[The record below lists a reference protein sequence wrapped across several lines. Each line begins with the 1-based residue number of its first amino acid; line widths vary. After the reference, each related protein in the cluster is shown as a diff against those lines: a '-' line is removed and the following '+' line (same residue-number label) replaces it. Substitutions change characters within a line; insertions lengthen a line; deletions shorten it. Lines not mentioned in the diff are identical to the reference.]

1 MSQLFE
7 LLQLQFAIPNIILTF
22 SKDDGFLIVVIEAF
36 YVLMNLVNIWIRI
49 LEILVYLLSPFADL
63 IFVPNQKFNL
73 SVVKSV
79 INVTFLDKEFVPFF
93 LHFDFWWLW
102 FLLGATL

>member
-7 LLQLQFAIPNIILTF
+7 LLQLQFAIPNITLTF
-22 SKDDGFLIVVIEAF
+22 FKDDGFLVVVIEAL
-36 YVLMNLVNIWIRI
+36 YVLMNLVNIRIGI

-63 IFVPNQKFNL
+63 VFVPNQKLNL

-79 INVTFLDKEFVPFF
+79 VNVTFLDKEFVSFF
-93 LHFDFWWLW
+93 LDFDF
-102 FLLGATL
+102 